1 MADKAHEKKLH
12 LISRLGHANQNH
24 SETALQK
31 HVFLA
36 LGYTPRNEV
45 MGYYGTSMVMAKP
58 LVDPCQLPGSTRHHF
73 VLWQAKQYVLNHTRH
88 NKALLRNT
96 PGLTCLDIMSR
107 DLFLLCSLFIV

>member
-58 LVDPCQLPGSTRHHF
+58 LVRSLPTA
-73 VLWQAKQYVLNHTRH
+73 WQHEASFRLMASQTVYPKPH
-88 NKALLRNT
+88 
-96 PGLTCLDIMSR
+96 
-107 DLFLLCSLFIV
+107 